1 MEQIDYY
8 QVALKF
14 KYAVAARLQR
24 ERSFDIENI
33 SKVTAYL
40 NRLVND
46 QDEAELFFFDD
57 SNDDLSSL
65 LGKWADPPLS
75 IVAYTIQEP
84 HLCSAKW
91 LLAANYADLV
101 KNDASN

>member
-24 ERSFDIENI
+24 ERSFDIDNI

-46 QDEAELFFFDD
+46 QDEAELFFLMIAMMIYHRYLE
-57 SNDDLSSL
+57 S
-65 LGKWADPPLS
+65 GQ
-75 IVAYTIQEP
+75 TP
-84 HLCSAKW
+84 HSP
-91 LLAANYADLV
+91 
-101 KNDASN
+101 